1 MAGFGLQFFSGSSVT
16 AMSTDRKKV
25 VITGAGIIS
34 PIGIGRDEFWNGI
47 SAQTPGV
54 SKIELLGGSAL
65 PGHVAGEVKDFTD
78 KAAKKQYLKAQRKS
92 IKVMCREIQMGVAS
106 AHLAL
111 ANSELDMDS
120 INHERLGVDFGA
132 NQMFST
138 PDVLSEGVFRCDEDK
153 QFHFDRWGEDGLAG
167 MEPLWLLKY
176 LPNMPACHIGIHAD
190 ARGPNNSLTLAEAS
204 GNSAMG
210 EAFAIISTGRA
221 DMMLAGSCG
230 SRIQPTKCLHA
241 ALCDEMAEYEDADP
255 ATWSRPFDASRRGQV
270 AGEGACTF
278 IFEEEEH
285 AKARGADIFG
295 AILSSASCC
304 SIDIDGNPRTQEAMV
319 SVIRMALDRA
329 GVAPSDIGHINA
341 HGLGGRQTD
350 IDEANAIHAVF
361 GDAAST
367 VPVTAFKSVIGNSG
381 AACGTLELAA
391 SLIGLQH
398 GVVPSTLNYST
409 PDENC
414 RLNVVHGEPL
424 KTENKLFLT
433 VNVTSFGQA
442 AALVACGV

>member
-1 MAGFGLQFFSGSSVT
+1 MYT
-16 AMSTDRKKV
+16 NRKRV

-34 PIGIGRDEFWNGI
+34 PIGIGREEFWNGI
-47 SAQTPGV
+47 SNQTPGV

-78 KAAKKQYLKAQRKS
+78 SAARKQYLKAQRKS

-111 ANSELDMDS
+111 TNSALDMEA
-120 INHERLGVDFGA
+120 INPERLGVDFGA

-138 PDVLSEGVFRCDEDK
+138 PDVLSMGVFLCDEDRK
-153 QFHFDRWGEDGLAG
+153 FNFDRWGEEGLRG

-210 EAFAIISTGRA
+210 EAFNIISTNRA
-221 DMMLAGSCG
+221 DMMLAGSTG

-241 ALCDEMAEYEDADP
+241 ALWDEMADFEDADP

-278 IFEEEEH
+278 LFEEEEH

-295 AILSSASCC
+295 AVLSTASCC
-304 SIDIDGNPRTQEAMV
+304 SIDSEGNPRNQEALIR
-319 SVIRMALDRA
+319 VIRMAIERA
-329 GVAPSDIGHINA
+329 GVSPSEIGHINA
-341 HGLGGRQTD
+341 HGLGSRQAD
-350 IDEANAIHAVF
+350 IDEAKAIYEVF
-361 GDAAST
+361 GESAST

-398 GVVPSTLNYST
+398 GVVPSTLNFST
-409 PDENC
+409 PDDEC
-414 RLNVVHGEPL
+414 PLNIIHGSPL
-424 KTENKLFLT
+424 KTDNKLFLT
-433 VNVTSFGQA
+433 VNVTTFGQA

>member
-1 MAGFGLQFFSGSSVT
+1 
-16 AMSTDRKKV
+16 MSDKKRV
-25 VITGAGIIS
+25 VITGAGIVS
-34 PIGIGRDEFWNGI
+34 PIGIGRDEFWDGI
-47 SAQTPGV
+47 AAGKSGV
-54 SKIELLGGSAL
+54 SKIDLLSGSAL
-65 PGHVAGEVKDFTD
+65 PGHVAGECKDFTD
-78 KAAKKQYLKAQRKS
+78 TSAKKQYLTAQRKS
-92 IKVMCREIQMGVAS
+92 IKVMCREIQLGVAS

-111 ANSELDMDS
+111 ANSELDIAAID
-120 INHERLGVDFGA
+120 HERLGVDFGA

-138 PDVLSEGVFRCDEDK
+138 PDVLSEGVFRCDEDRK
-153 QFHFDRWGEDGLAG
+153 FNFDRWGDEGLAG

-210 EAFAIISTGRA
+210 EAFGIISTGRA
-221 DMMLAGSCG
+221 DMMLAGSTG

-241 ALCDEMAEYEDADP
+241 ALWDEMASYEDADP

-278 IFEEEEH
+278 VFEEEEH
-285 AKARGADIFG
+285 AKARGASIFG
-295 AILSSASCC
+295 EVLSQASCC
-304 SIDIDGNPRTQEAMV
+304 AINVDGTPR
-319 SVIRMALDRA
+319 IKDALVGAISKALQRA
-329 GVAPSDIGHINA
+329 GVSPSDIGHINA
-341 HGLGGRQTD
+341 HGLGGTQAD
-350 IDEANAIHAVF
+350 IDEALAIHEVF
-361 GDAAST
+361 GASAST

-398 GVVPSTLNYST
+398 GVIPATLNYST

-414 RLNVVHGEPL
+414 KLNIVHGEPL

-433 VNVTSFGQA
+433 VNVTAFGQA

>member
-1 MAGFGLQFFSGSSVT
+1 MY
-16 AMSTDRKKV
+16 TDQKRV

-47 SAQTPGV
+47 SAQTPGI
-54 SKIELLGGSAL
+54 SKIELLSASAL
-65 PGHVAGEVKDFTD
+65 PGHVAGECKEFTD
-78 KAAKKQYLKAQRKS
+78 EAARKEYLKAQRKS
-92 IKVMCREIQMGVAS
+92 VKVMCREIQLGVAS

-111 ANSELDMDS
+111 TNSELDMS
-120 INHERLGVDFGA
+120 ALNPERLGVDFGA

-138 PDVLSEGVFRCDEDK
+138 PDVLSEGVFRCDEGK
-153 QFHFDRWGEDGLAG
+153 VFHFDRWGEDGLAG

-210 EAFAIISTGRA
+210 EAFSIISTGRA
-221 DMMLAGSCG
+221 DMMLAGSTG

-241 ALCDEMAEYEDADP
+241 ALWDEMAQYEDADP
-255 ATWSRPFDASRRGQV
+255 ATWSRPFDASRRGQI

-285 AKARGADIFG
+285 ARARGAS
-295 AILSSASCC
+295 ILGTVLSAASCC
-304 SIDIDGNPRTQEAMV
+304 VVDINGKPKTQEALAN
-319 SVIRMALDRA
+319 VIRLALERA
-329 GVAPSDIGHINA
+329 GVSPADIGHINA
-341 HGLGGRQTD
+341 HGLGSRQTD
-350 IDEANAIHAVF
+350 IDEANAIHDVF
-361 GDAAST
+361 GDSAST

-398 GVVPSTLNYST
+398 GVIPSTLNYST
-409 PDENC
+409 PDDNC

-424 KTENKLFLT
+424 KTSNKLFLT
-433 VNVTSFGQA
+433 VNVTAFGQA

>member
-1 MAGFGLQFFSGSSVT
+1 
-16 AMSTDRKKV
+16 MSEAKKV
-25 VITGAGIIS
+25 VVTGAGIIS

-47 SAQTPGV
+47 CAQTPGI

-78 KAAKKQYLKAQRKS
+78 KAAKKEYLKAQRKS

-111 ANSELDMDS
+111 ANSELDMES

-132 NQMFST
+132 NQMFS
-138 PDVLSEGVFRCDEDK
+138 PPHVLSEGVFCCDEDYK
-153 QFHFDRWGEDGLAG
+153 FNFDRWGDEGLAG

-221 DMMLAGSCG
+221 DMMLAGSTG

-241 ALCDEMAEYEDADP
+241 ALWDEMAEYDDAEP

-295 AILSSASCC
+295 SVLSSASCC
-304 SIDIDGNPRTQEAMV
+304 VINVDGTPRNQEAMV
-319 SVIRMALDRA
+319 GAIGKALERA

-341 HGLGGRQTD
+341 HGLGCKQAD
-350 IDEANAIHAVF
+350 IDEASAIHEVF
-361 GDAAST
+361 GASAST

-409 PDENC
+409 PDDDC
-414 RLNVVHGEPL
+414 KLNVIHGEPL
-424 KTENKLFLT
+424 KTDNKLFLT
-433 VNVTSFGQA
+433 VNVTAFGQA

>member
-1 MAGFGLQFFSGSSVT
+1 
-16 AMSTDRKKV
+16 MSDKKRV
-25 VITGAGIIS
+25 VITGAGIVS
-34 PIGIGRDEFWNGI
+34 PIGIGRDEFWDGI
-47 SAQTPGV
+47 AAGKSGV
-54 SKIELLGGSAL
+54 SKIDLLSGSAL
-65 PGHVAGEVKDFTD
+65 PGHVAGECKEFTD
-78 KAAKKQYLKAQRKS
+78 SSAKKQYLTAQRKS
-92 IKVMCREIQMGVAS
+92 IKVMCREIQLGVAS

-111 ANSELDMDS
+111 ANSELDIAAID
-120 INHERLGVDFGA
+120 HERLGVDFGA

-138 PDVLSEGVFRCDEDK
+138 PDVLSEGVFRCDEDRK
-153 QFHFDRWGEDGLAG
+153 FNFDRWGDEGLAG

-210 EAFAIISTGRA
+210 EAFGIISTGRA
-221 DMMLAGSCG
+221 DMMLAGSTG

-241 ALCDEMAEYEDADP
+241 ALWDEMASYEDADP

-278 IFEEEEH
+278 VFEEEEH
-285 AKARGADIFG
+285 AKARGASIFG
-295 AILSSASCC
+295 EVLSQASCC
-304 SIDIDGNPRTQEAMV
+304 AINVDGTPR
-319 SVIRMALDRA
+319 IKDALVGAISKALQRA
-329 GVAPSDIGHINA
+329 GVSPSDIGHINA
-341 HGLGGRQTD
+341 HGLGGTQAD
-350 IDEANAIHAVF
+350 IDEALAIHEVF
-361 GDAAST
+361 GAAAST
-367 VPVTAFKSVIGNSG
+367 VPVTAFKSAIGNSG

-398 GVVPSTLNYST
+398 GVIPATLNYST

-414 RLNVVHGEPL
+414 KLNIVHGEPL
-424 KTENKLFLT
+424 KTDNKLFLT
-433 VNVTSFGQA
+433 VNVTAFGQA

>member
-1 MAGFGLQFFSGSSVT
+1 
-16 AMSTDRKKV
+16 MSDKKRV
-25 VITGAGIIS
+25 VITGAGIVS
-34 PIGIGRDEFWNGI
+34 PIGIGRDEFWDGI
-47 SAQTPGV
+47 AAGKSGV
-54 SKIELLGGSAL
+54 SKIDLLSGSAL
-65 PGHVAGEVKDFTD
+65 PGHVAGECKEFTD
-78 KAAKKQYLKAQRKS
+78 SSAKKQYLTAQRKS
-92 IKVMCREIQMGVAS
+92 IKVMCREIQLGVAS

-111 ANSELDMDS
+111 ANSELDIAAID
-120 INHERLGVDFGA
+120 HERLGVDFGA

-138 PDVLSEGVFRCDEDK
+138 PDVLSEGVFRCDEDRK
-153 QFHFDRWGEDGLAG
+153 FNFDRWGDEGLAG

-210 EAFAIISTGRA
+210 EAFGIISTGRA
-221 DMMLAGSCG
+221 DMMLAGSTG

-241 ALCDEMAEYEDADP
+241 ALWDEMASYEDADP

-278 IFEEEEH
+278 VFEEEEH
-285 AKARGADIFG
+285 AKARGASIFG
-295 AILSSASCC
+295 EVLSQASCC
-304 SIDIDGNPRTQEAMV
+304 AINVDGTPR
-319 SVIRMALDRA
+319 IKDALVGAISKALQRA
-329 GVAPSDIGHINA
+329 GVSPSDIGHINA
-341 HGLGGRQTD
+341 HGLGGTQAD
-350 IDEANAIHAVF
+350 IDEALAIHEVF
-361 GDAAST
+361 GAAAST

-398 GVVPSTLNYST
+398 GVIPATLNYST

-414 RLNVVHGEPL
+414 KLNIVHSEPL
-424 KTENKLFLT
+424 KTDNKLFLT
-433 VNVTSFGQA
+433 VNVTAFGQA

>member
-1 MAGFGLQFFSGSSVT
+1 
-16 AMSTDRKKV
+16 MSDKKRV
-25 VITGAGIIS
+25 VITGAGIVS
-34 PIGIGRDEFWNGI
+34 PIGIGRDEFWDGI
-47 SAQTPGV
+47 AAGKSGV
-54 SKIELLGGSAL
+54 SKIDLLSGSAL
-65 PGHVAGEVKDFTD
+65 PGHVAGECKDFTD
-78 KAAKKQYLKAQRKS
+78 TSAKKQYLTAQRKS
-92 IKVMCREIQMGVAS
+92 IKVMCREIQLGVAS

-111 ANSELDMDS
+111 ANSELDIAAID
-120 INHERLGVDFGA
+120 HERLGVDFGA

-138 PDVLSEGVFRCDEDK
+138 PDVLSEGVFRCDEDRK
-153 QFHFDRWGEDGLAG
+153 FNFDRWGDEGLAG

-210 EAFAIISTGRA
+210 EAFGIISTGRA
-221 DMMLAGSCG
+221 DMMLAGSTG

-241 ALCDEMAEYEDADP
+241 ALWDEMASYEDADP

-278 IFEEEEH
+278 VFEEEEH
-285 AKARGADIFG
+285 AKARGARIFG
-295 AILSSASCC
+295 EVLSQASCC
-304 SIDIDGNPRTQEAMV
+304 AINVDGTPR
-319 SVIRMALDRA
+319 IKDALVGAISKALQRA
-329 GVAPSDIGHINA
+329 GVSPSDIGHINA
-341 HGLGGRQTD
+341 HGLGGTQAD
-350 IDEANAIHAVF
+350 IDEALAIHEVF
-361 GDAAST
+361 GASAST

-398 GVVPSTLNYST
+398 GVIPATLNYST

-414 RLNVVHGEPL
+414 KLNIVHGEPL

-433 VNVTSFGQA
+433 VNVTAFGQA

>member
-1 MAGFGLQFFSGSSVT
+1 
-16 AMSTDRKKV
+16 MSEAKRV
-25 VITGAGIIS
+25 VVTGAGIIS
-34 PIGIGRDEFWNGI
+34 PIGIGRDEFWDGI
-47 SAQTPGV
+47 SGMKSGV
-54 SKIELLGGSAL
+54 SKIELLSGSAL
-65 PGHVAGEVKDFTD
+65 PGHVAGECKGFTD
-78 KAAKKQYLKAQRKS
+78 TSAKKQYLRAQRKS
-92 IKVMCREIQMGVAS
+92 IKVMCREIQLGVAS

-111 ANSELDMDS
+111 ANSDLDMDA
-120 INHERLGVDFGA
+120 IDHERLGVDFGA

-138 PDVLSEGVFRCDEDK
+138 PDVLSEGVFRCGNDRKFD
-153 QFHFDRWGEDGLAG
+153 FDRWGEDGLPG

-210 EAFAIISTGRA
+210 EAFGIISTGRA
-221 DMMLAGSCG
+221 DMMLAGSTG

-241 ALCDEMAEYEDADP
+241 ALWDEMAEYVDADP
-255 ATWSRPFDASRRGQV
+255 ETWSRPFDSSRRGQI

-285 AKARGADIFG
+285 AKARGAAIFG
-295 AILSSASCC
+295 SILSSASCC
-304 SIDIDGNPRTQEAMV
+304 AINTDGIPRTKD
-319 SVIRMALDRA
+319 ALVGAISKALERA
-329 GVAPSDIGHINA
+329 GVSPSDIGHINA

-350 IDEANAIHAVF
+350 IDEANAIHEVF
-361 GDAAST
+361 GASAST
-367 VPVTAFKSVIGNSG
+367 VPVTAFKSAVGNSG

-398 GVVPSTLNYST
+398 GVVPATLNYAA
-409 PDENC
+409 PDDNC
-414 RLNVVHGEPL
+414 RLNIVHGEPL
-424 KTENKLFLT
+424 KTDNKLFVT
-433 VNVTSFGQA
+433 VNVSAFGQA

>member
-1 MAGFGLQFFSGSSVT
+1 
-16 AMSTDRKKV
+16 MSDTKRV

-34 PIGIGRDEFWNGI
+34 PIGIGRDEFWDGI
-47 SAQTPGV
+47 AARKSGV
-54 SKIELLGGSAL
+54 SKIELMSGSAL
-65 PGHVAGEVKDFTD
+65 PGHVAGECKEFTD
-78 KAAKKQYLKAQRKS
+78 TTAKKQYLTAQRKS
-92 IKVMCREIQMGVAS
+92 IKVMCREIQLGVAS

-111 ANSELDMDS
+111 ANSELDIAA

-153 QFHFDRWGEDGLAG
+153 KFNFDRWGDEGLAG

-210 EAFAIISTGRA
+210 EAFGIISTGRA
-221 DMMLAGSCG
+221 DMMLAGSTG

-241 ALCDEMAEYEDADP
+241 ALWDEMAEYDDADP
-255 ATWSRPFDASRRGQV
+255 LTWSRPFDASRRGQV

-285 AKARGADIFG
+285 AKARGASIFG
-295 AILSSASCC
+295 SVLSQASCC
-304 SIDIDGNPRTQEAMV
+304 AINVDGTPR
-319 SVIRMALDRA
+319 IKDALVGAINKALQRA
-329 GVAPSDIGHINA
+329 GVSPSDIGHINA
-341 HGLGGRQTD
+341 HGLGAKQAD
-350 IDEANAIHAVF
+350 IDEASAIHEVF
-361 GDAAST
+361 GASAST

-398 GVVPSTLNYST
+398 GVIPATLNYST

-414 RLNVVHGEPL
+414 KLNIVHGEPL
-424 KTENKLFLT
+424 KTDNKLFLT
-433 VNVTSFGQA
+433 VNVTAFGQA

>member
-1 MAGFGLQFFSGSSVT
+1 
-16 AMSTDRKKV
+16 MSDTKRV
-25 VITGAGIIS
+25 VITGAGVIS
-34 PIGIGRDEFWNGI
+34 PIGIGRDEFWDGI
-47 SAQTPGV
+47 AARKSGV
-54 SKIELLGGSAL
+54 SKIELLSGSAL
-65 PGHVAGEVKDFTD
+65 PGHVAGECKEFTD
-78 KAAKKQYLKAQRKS
+78 TSAKKQYLTAQRKS
-92 IKVMCREIQMGVAS
+92 IKVMCREIQLGVAS

-111 ANSELDMDS
+111 ANSELDIAS
-120 INHERLGVDFGA
+120 IDHERLGVDFGA

-138 PDVLSEGVFRCDEDK
+138 PDVLSEGVFRCDEDRK
-153 QFHFDRWGEDGLAG
+153 FNFDRWGDEGLAG

-210 EAFAIISTGRA
+210 EAFGIISTGRA
-221 DMMLAGSCG
+221 DMMLAGSTG

-241 ALCDEMAEYEDADP
+241 ALWDEMAEYDDAEP

-285 AKARGADIFG
+285 AKARGASIFG
-295 AILSSASCC
+295 SVLSQASCC
-304 SIDIDGNPRTQEAMV
+304 AINVDGTPR
-319 SVIRMALDRA
+319 IKDALVGAISKALQRA
-329 GVAPSDIGHINA
+329 GVSPSDIGHINA
-341 HGLGGRQTD
+341 HGLGAKQAD
-350 IDEANAIHAVF
+350 IDEANAIHEVF
-361 GDAAST
+361 GASAST

-398 GVVPSTLNYST
+398 GVIPATLNFST

-414 RLNVVHGEPL
+414 KLNVVHGEPL
-424 KTENKLFLT
+424 KTDNKLFLT
-433 VNVTSFGQA
+433 VNVTAFGQA

>member
-1 MAGFGLQFFSGSSVT
+1 
-16 AMSTDRKKV
+16 MSETKRV
-25 VITGAGIIS
+25 VVTGAGIIS
-34 PIGIGRDEFWNGI
+34 PIGIGRDEFWDGI
-47 SAQTPGV
+47 SGMKSGV
-54 SKIELLGGSAL
+54 SKIELLSGSAL
-65 PGHVAGEVKDFTD
+65 PGHVAGECKGFTD
-78 KAAKKQYLKAQRKS
+78 TAAKKQYLTAQRKS
-92 IKVMCREIQMGVAS
+92 IKVMCREIQLGVAS

-111 ANSELDMDS
+111 ANSDLDMEAID
-120 INHERLGVDFGA
+120 HERLGVDFGA

-138 PDVLSEGVFRCDEDK
+138 PDVLSEGVFRCDKDRK
-153 QFHFDRWGEDGLAG
+153 FDFDRWGDEGLAG

-210 EAFAIISTGRA
+210 EAFGIISTGRA
-221 DMMLAGSCG
+221 DMMLAGSTG

-241 ALCDEMAEYEDADP
+241 ALWDEMAEYDDADP
-255 ATWSRPFDASRRGQV
+255 ETWSRPFDSSRRGQI

-285 AKARGADIFG
+285 AKARGAAIFG
-295 AILSSASCC
+295 SILSSASCC
-304 SIDIDGNPRTQEAMV
+304 VINTDGTPRTKD
-319 SVIRMALDRA
+319 ALVGAISKALERA
-329 GVAPSDIGHINA
+329 GVSPSDIGHINA
-341 HGLGGRQTD
+341 HGLGGKQTD
-350 IDEANAIHAVF
+350 IDEAKAIHDVF
-361 GDAAST
+361 GDSAST
-367 VPVTAFKSVIGNSG
+367 VPVTAFKSAVGNSG

-398 GVVPSTLNYST
+398 GVIPATLNYSA
-409 PDENC
+409 PDDNC

-424 KTENKLFLT
+424 KTDNKLFVT
-433 VNVTSFGQA
+433 VNVTAFGQA

>member
-1 MAGFGLQFFSGSSVT
+1 
-16 AMSTDRKKV
+16 MSEAKRV
-25 VITGAGIIS
+25 VVTGAGIIS

-47 SAQTPGV
+47 SAQKSGV
-54 SKIELLGGSAL
+54 SKIDLLAGSAL

-78 KAAKKQYLKAQRKS
+78 KSAKKEYLKAQRKS

-111 ANSELDMDS
+111 ANSGLDMES

-138 PDVLSEGVFRCDEDK
+138 PDVLSEGVFQCDEGGKFD
-153 QFHFDRWGEDGLAG
+153 FDRWGEEGLAG

-204 GNSAMG
+204 GISAMG
-210 EAFAIISTGRA
+210 EALAIISTGRA
-221 DMMLAGSCG
+221 DMMLAGSTG
-230 SRIQPTKCLHA
+230 SRLQPTKCFHA
-241 ALCDEMAEYEDADP
+241 ALWDEMAEYADADP
-255 ATWSRPFDASRRGQV
+255 ATWSRPFYASRRGQI

-285 AKARGADIFG
+285 AKARGAAIFG
-295 AILSSASCC
+295 SILSSASCC
-304 SIDIDGNPRTQEAMV
+304 VITRDGTPRTQA
-319 SVIRMALDRA
+319 ALVGAISKALERA
-329 GVAPSDIGHINA
+329 GVSPSDIGHINA
-341 HGLGGRQTD
+341 HGLGARQAD
-350 IDEANAIHAVF
+350 IDEANAIHEVF
-361 GDAAST
+361 GEYAST

-398 GVVPSTLNYST
+398 GVVPATLNYST
-409 PDENC
+409 PDSNC
-414 RLNVVHGEPL
+414 KLNVIHGEPL
-424 KTENKLFLT
+424 KTDNKLFLT
-433 VNVTSFGQA
+433 VNVTAFGQA

>member
-1 MAGFGLQFFSGSSVT
+1 
-16 AMSTDRKKV
+16 MSEAKRV
-25 VITGAGIIS
+25 VVTGAGIIS
-34 PIGIGRDEFWNGI
+34 PIGIGRGEFWNGI
-47 SAQTPGV
+47 SAQTTGI
-54 SKIELLGGSAL
+54 SKIDLLSGSAL

-78 KAAKKQYLKAQRKS
+78 KTVKKQYLKAQRKS

-111 ANSELDMDS
+111 SNSELDMES

-138 PDVLSEGVFRCDEDK
+138 PDVLSDGVFQCDSDGK
-153 QFHFDRWGEDGLAG
+153 FDFDRWGDEGLAG

-204 GNSAMG
+204 GISAMG
-210 EAFAIISTGRA
+210 EALGIISTGRA
-221 DMMLAGSCG
+221 DMMLAGSTG
-230 SRIQPTKCLHA
+230 SRIQPIKCLHA
-241 ALCDEMAEYEDADP
+241 ALYDEMAEYDDADP
-255 ATWSRPFDASRRGQV
+255 GTWSRPFDSSRRGQV

-285 AKARGADIFG
+285 AKARGAAIFG
-295 AILSSASCC
+295 SILSTASCC
-304 SIDIDGNPRTQEAMV
+304 SITVDGTPRIQAALV
-319 SVIRMALDRA
+319 RVISKALERA
-329 GVAPSDIGHINA
+329 GVSPSEIGHINA
-341 HGLGGRQTD
+341 HGLGAKQAD
-350 IDEANAIHAVF
+350 IDEANAIHEVF
-361 GDAAST
+361 GESAST

-398 GVVPSTLNYST
+398 GVVPATLNYST
-409 PDENC
+409 PDDDC
-414 RLNVVHGEPL
+414 KLNIINGEPL
-424 KTENKLFLT
+424 KTDNKLFLT
-433 VNVTSFGQA
+433 VNVTAFGQA